1 MDIKRFSQNTKLT
14 IQIILSVILVFAGLT
29 LLFFGFFAP
38 PYGDINNSILVSYG
52 EVSTFA
58 GSLLGVD
65 YHYKYKVYKI
75 DADMEQEEMKRN
87 KFENK
92 NDQE

>member
-14 IQIILSVILVFAGLT
+14 IQIILSVILVFAGIT

-75 DADMEQEEMKRN
+75 DADMEQEERKRN

>member
-1 MDIKRFSQNTKLT
+1 MEIKRFSQDTKLT
-14 IQIILSVILVFAGLT
+14 IQIILSIILVFAGLT

-38 PYGDINNSILVSYG
+38 PQGDISNSVLVAYG

-65 YHYKYKVYKI
+65 YHYRYKVYKI
-75 DADMEQEEMKRN
+75 DADLEQEELRRN
-87 KFENK
+87 KDEHTYT
-92 NDQE
+92 ER

>member
-38 PYGDINNSILVSYG
+38 PYGDISHSILVSYG

-75 DADMEQEEMKRN
+75 DADMEQEERKRN

>member
-38 PYGDINNSILVSYG
+38 PYGDISNSILVSYG

-75 DADMEQEEMKRN
+75 DADMEQEERKRN

>member
-1 MDIKRFSQNTKLT
+1 MNIKRFSQDTKLT
-14 IQIILSVILVFAGLT
+14 IQIVLALILVFVGVI

-38 PYGDINNSILVSYG
+38 PYGDISNSVLVAYG
-52 EVSTFA
+52 EVSTFG

-75 DADMEQEEMKRN
+75 DADLEQEEIKR
-87 KFENK
+87 KKDEYT
-92 NDQE
+92 DTEC

>member
-1 MDIKRFSQNTKLT
+1 MDIKRFSQDTKLT
-14 IQIILSVILVFAGLT
+14 IQIILSIILVFAGLT

-38 PYGDINNSILVSYG
+38 PHGDISNSVLVAYG

-75 DADMEQEEMKRN
+75 DADLEQEEIKRR
-87 KFENK
+87 KDEYT
-92 NDQE
+92 DTER

>member
-1 MDIKRFSQNTKLT
+1 MDIKRFSQDTKLT
-14 IQIILSVILVFAGLT
+14 IQIVLALILVFVGVT

-38 PYGDINNSILVSYG
+38 PYGDISNSVLVAYG
-52 EVSTFA
+52 EVSTFG

-75 DADMEQEEMKRN
+75 DADLEQEERKRN
-87 KFENK
+87 TSDNY
-92 NDQE
+92 DD

>member
-1 MDIKRFSQNTKLT
+1 MDIKRFSQDTKLT
-14 IQIILSVILVFAGLT
+14 IQIVLALILVFVGVI

-38 PYGDINNSILVSYG
+38 PYGDITNSVLVAYG
-52 EVSTFA
+52 EVSTFS

-75 DADMEQEEMKRN
+75 DADLEQHEIKR
-87 KFENK
+87 KKDEYT
-92 NDQE
+92 DTEY

>member
-14 IQIILSVILVFAGLT
+14 IQIILSVILVFAGLA

-75 DADMEQEEMKRN
+75 DADMEQEERKRN

>member
-1 MDIKRFSQNTKLT
+1 MNIKRFSRDTKLT
-14 IQIILSVILVFAGLT
+14 IQIILALILVLVGVT

-38 PYGDINNSILVSYG
+38 PYGDINNSILVAYG
-52 EVSTFA
+52 EVSTFS

-75 DADMEQEEMKRN
+75 DADLEQEKRN
-87 KFENK
+87 KSD
-92 NDQE
+92 NDDD

>member
-1 MDIKRFSQNTKLT
+1 MDIKRFSQDTKLT
-14 IQIILSVILVFAGLT
+14 IQIILSIILVFAGLT

-38 PYGDINNSILVSYG
+38 PQGDISNSVLVAYG

-65 YHYKYKVYKI
+65 YHYRYKVYKI
-75 DADMEQEEMKRN
+75 DADLEQEELRKN
-87 KFENK
+87 KDEHTYT
-92 NDQE
+92 EH

>member
-1 MDIKRFSQNTKLT
+1 MDIKRFSQDTKLT
-14 IQIILSVILVFAGLT
+14 IQIILAVILVFAGLT

-38 PYGDINNSILVSYG
+38 PQGDISNSVLVAYG
-52 EVSTFA
+52 EVSTFG

-75 DADMEQEEMKRN
+75 DADIEQEELRRKR
-87 KFENK
+87 EDK
-92 NDQE
+92 NE